1 MLAVRQIAKSKD
13 NTKLKQMQ
21 QDDMSEK
28 KVRERNLTIIL
39 KKEKN
44 NQKRTNTTELWF
56 SSLISYL

>member
-1 MLAVRQIAKSKD
+1 
-13 NTKLKQMQ
+13 
-21 QDDMSEK
+21 MSEK

-56 SSLISYL
+56 SSLISYLWWRETSSRDPSEGLEEGSKDQKH

>member
-1 MLAVRQIAKSKD
+1 MLAIRQIAKSKD

-39 KKEKN
+39 KKEKIIEKE
-44 NQKRTNTTELWF
+44 QTQQSCGF
-56 SSLISYL
+56 QA

>member
-1 MLAVRQIAKSKD
+1 MLTTRQIARSKD

-39 KKEKN
+39 KKEKIIEKE
-44 NQKRTNTTELWF
+44 QTQQSCGF
-56 SSLISYL
+56 QA